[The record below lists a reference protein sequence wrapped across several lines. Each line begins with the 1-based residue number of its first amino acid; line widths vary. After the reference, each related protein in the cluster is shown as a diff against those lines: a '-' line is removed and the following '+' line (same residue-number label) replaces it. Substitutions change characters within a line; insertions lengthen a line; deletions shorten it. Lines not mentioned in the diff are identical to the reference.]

1 LSVIVLGSANLDWV
15 FRVARIP
22 APGETLLATS
32 VQQHPGGKGNNQV
45 IAVARAGADVEFIAA
60 IGQDAAGEQLV
71 GVLHASGVGDRIRR
85 VAEPTGMA
93 LITVEDSGQNTIIVH
108 SGANSALLR
117 LTAAEREAIADADY
131 LLLQLETP
139 LDTVVAAARTAAAA
153 STRVVLNASP
163 IRELP
168 ADLLEAVDVLL
179 VNEFEAVALAG
190 HPQPQPELSVGSAQ
204 DLATFLLRTFEA
216 VVITL
221 GDRGAVVA
229 DRTTTDAAHVPAARV
244 AVVDTTG
251 AGDTFA
257 GALVAALS
265 RGEGLIDAARFASAA
280 GALAVGRTGAVPSIP
295 MRADIEAFTMRLG
308 I

>member
-1 LSVIVLGSANLDWV
+1 M
-15 FRVARIP
+15 
-22 APGETLLATS
+22 
-32 VQQHPGGKGNNQV
+32 
-45 IAVARAGADVEFIAA
+45 IAVARAGAEVDFIAA

-71 GVLHASGVGDRIRR
+71 SVLHASGVGDRIRR

-117 LTAAEREAIADADY
+117 LTAAERDAIADADY

-139 LDTVVAAARTAAAA
+139 LDTVVAAARAAAAA

-168 ADLLEAVDVLL
+168 EDLLKAVDVLL

-190 HPQPQPELSVGSAQ
+190 RPQQQVELSVGGAQ
-204 DLATFLLRTFEA
+204 DLAVSLLDTFEA

-229 DRTTTDAAHVPAARV
+229 EAATKDAVHVPAARV
-244 AVVDTTG
+244 TAVDTTG

-265 RGEGLIDAARFASAA
+265 RGESLIDAARFASAA
-280 GALAVGRTGAVPSIP
+280 GALAVGRMGAVPSIP
-295 MRADIEAFTMRLG
+295 ARADIEAFLADGGTGG